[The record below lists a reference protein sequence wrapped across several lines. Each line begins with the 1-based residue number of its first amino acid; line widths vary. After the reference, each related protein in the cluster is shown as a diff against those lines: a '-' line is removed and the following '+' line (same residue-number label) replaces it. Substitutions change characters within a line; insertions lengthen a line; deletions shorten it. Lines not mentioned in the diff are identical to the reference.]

1 MVGITPLKIC
11 EALIYVTV
19 PLETLPAK
27 GKISNIIDN
36 NNNNE
41 NDNDSKGNNCN
52 DNNER

>member
-11 EALIYVTV
+11 EALISITV

>member
-11 EALIYVTV
+11 EALITVTV